1 MSMEMHLYLF
11 LIKIRTYDNFCRKI
25 ILAHSYSIGYGLD

>member
-1 MSMEMHLYLF
+1 MSMEMHLDLF
-11 LIKIRTYDNFCRKI
+11 LIKIPNYNFCRKI